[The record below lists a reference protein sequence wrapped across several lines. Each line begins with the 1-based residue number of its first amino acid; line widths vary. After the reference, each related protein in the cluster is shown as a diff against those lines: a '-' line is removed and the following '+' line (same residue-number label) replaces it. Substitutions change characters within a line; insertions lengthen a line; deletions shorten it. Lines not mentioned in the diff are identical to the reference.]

1 MTSTVLDVT
10 LLLLCVSASVV
21 LVGAADDRSA
31 PSGPEYTATDAADRL
46 ATETATVAYPVPGTD
61 GGSRTVHATLVE
73 LLTMTATADGTADP
87 AMTDRFRH
95 RALET
100 VAGALGPRTRV
111 DVRHVRDDVDHSR
124 TGPGDPPVSMRL
136 GSGVGLVRGNGGSD
150 TVAEDPEA
158 YDPVAVGEEP
168 PVGESVTVVLLTHPG
183 PNQFE
188 ATGTDDRFRVV
199 VRVW

>member
-10 LLLLCVSASVV
+10 VLLLCVSASVV

-46 ATETATVAYPVPGTD
+46 VTETATVAYPVPGTD

-73 LLTMTATADGTADP
+73 LLTMAATADGTADP

-95 RALET
+95 RALAT
-100 VAGALGPRTRV
+100 VADALGQRTRV
-111 DVRHVRDDVDHSR
+111 DVRHVRDVTDQPRSE
-124 TGPGDPPVSMRL
+124 PGDPPVSMRW
-136 GSGVGLVRGNGGSD
+136 GSGVGLVRGNDGNDAADEG
-150 TVAEDPEA
+150 PEE
-158 YDPVAVGEEP
+158 YDPVAVGDEP
-168 PVGESVTVVLLTHPG
+168 PVGKSVTVVVLTHPG
-183 PNQFE
+183 PDRFE
-188 ATGTDDRFRVV
+188 STGADDRFHVV